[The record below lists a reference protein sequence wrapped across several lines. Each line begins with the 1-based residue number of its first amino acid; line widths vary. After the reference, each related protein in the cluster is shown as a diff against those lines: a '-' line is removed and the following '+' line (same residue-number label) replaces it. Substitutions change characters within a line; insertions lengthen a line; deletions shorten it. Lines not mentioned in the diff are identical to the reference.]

1 MKSLNKSIDVTDI
14 ERMDE
19 RLSEELEARIEFKGA
34 TRACGLDLSL
44 GICPVWA
51 CPINLIL

>member
-1 MKSLNKSIDVTDI
+1 MRSLNKSINIQDI

-19 RLSEELEARIEFKGA
+19 RLSEELEARVEFKGA

-51 CPINLIL
+51 CAINLIL

>member
-1 MKSLNKSIDVTDI
+1 MRSLNKSINLQDI

-19 RLSEELEARIEFKGA
+19 RLSEELEARVEFKGA

-51 CPINLIL
+51 CAINLIL